1 MGINEI
7 IINDVGRKMFLLGNE
22 AIVRGFLEGG
32 GGFAS
37 TYPGT
42 PSSEIGNV
50 LFRVAKDA
58 GVYFEFSTNEKVAL
72 ESAAAAAASGV
83 RSMVFMKLAGLNVA
97 ADSFMSTVFSGTN
110 AGFIVLTADD
120 PSMHS
125 SGNEQDNRTYAR
137 FARMPLL
144 EPRNPD
150 EARRMVKYGFEIS
163 EKYKIPVMIRTT
175 TRTSHVRGIVEFG
188 KKLPAKV
195 KGRFEKDSSRF
206 IMIPANSRA
215 LEKKLFEK
223 LPLIRSE
230 SEISPFNYILGEG
243 RSEVGIVTSG
253 AASNYTIDI
262 VNKYSLPIDIL
273 TLGFTYPVPEELMLD
288 FLKKHNKV
296 IVVEEL
302 EPFIEN
308 DLRVI
313 KEKNGITAEI
323 IGKDGKIFTPL
334 YEYTP
339 DRVKEV
345 LFSVL
350 GVKKDH
356 FSSNEEFPELPS
368 RPPVLCPGCPHR
380 ATYYSINK
388 VLMKHKIREVTIFP
402 SDIGCYGLGIQPP
415 FKTNDWIL
423 SMGSGIGAA
432 NGFSKVT
439 DQPIVSFIGDSTFFH
454 AGIPALINAYHN
466 RDRLIFVILDN
477 SITAMTGHQPNSG
490 NNINGMGEKASPV
503 KIEEIVKGIGIQ
515 FVKVIDPYNLKE
527 TQQVFEE
534 ALNYDGL
541 AVIVARRECALIRDA
556 RVRKAGKWTTYTI
569 NQDKCTKCK
578 ICITQFACPA
588 IFIDQKGNV
597 KIDETL
603 CDGCGV
609 CAKICPFNAIE
620 VKL

>member
-1 MGINEI
+1 MGINDI
-7 IINDVGRKMFLLGNE
+7 ILNDVGRKIFLLGNE

-50 LFRVAKDA
+50 FFKVAKEA
-58 GVYFEFSTNEKVAL
+58 GIYFEFSINEKVAL
-72 ESAAAAAASGV
+72 ESAAATAASGV
-83 RSMVFMKLAGLNVA
+83 RSMVFMKHAGLNVA
-97 ADSFMSTVFSGTN
+97 ADSFMGTVFSGTN
-110 AGFIVLTADD
+110 AGLIILTADD

-137 FARMPLL
+137 FAKMSLL

-175 TRTSHVRGIVEFG
+175 TRTSHVRGVVEFG
-188 KKLPAKV
+188 EKETAKR
-195 KGRFEKDSSRF
+195 KGRFEKDPSRF
-206 IMIPANSRA
+206 VMIPANSRV

-223 LPLIRSE
+223 LPLIRNE
-230 SEISPFNYILGEG
+230 SENSSYNYILGCKG
-243 RSEVGIVTSG
+243 AKIGAVTSG
-253 AASNYTIDI
+253 AASNYVIDI

-273 TLGFTYPVPEELMLD
+273 TLGFTYPVPEKLMCD
-288 FLKKHNKV
+288 FLEKHDKV
-296 IVVEEL
+296 IVIEEL

-313 KEKNGITAEI
+313 KEKNNLTSKIV
-323 IGKDGKIFTPL
+323 GKDGKIFTSL

-339 DRVKEV
+339 DRVREA

-350 GVKKDH
+350 GKKRENISLH
-356 FSSNEEFPELPS
+356 SNSFKLPA

-388 VLMKHKIREVTIFP
+388 ILMKHKIRDITIFP

-439 DQPIVSFIGDSTFFH
+439 EQPIVTFIGDSTFFH

-466 RDRLIFVILDN
+466 KDKLVFVILDN
-477 SITAMTGHQPNSG
+477 SITAMTGHQPNPG
-490 NNINGMGEKASPV
+490 NSINGMREEAVPV
-503 KIEEIVKGIGIQ
+503 KIEKLVKGIGIQ
-515 FVKVIDPYNLKE
+515 FVKVVDPYNLKE
-527 TQQVFEE
+527 MQHAFEE
-534 ALNYDGL
+534 ALDYNGL
-541 AVIVARRECALIRDA
+541 AVIVARRECALIKDA
-556 RVRKAGKWTTYTI
+556 RMRKAGKWVIYTI
-569 NQDKCTKCK
+569 NQNKCTTCK
-578 ICITQFACPA
+578 ICVTQFACPA
-588 IFIDQKGNV
+588 IFIDQDGNV

-609 CAKICPFNAIE
+609 CADVCPSNAIE
-620 VKL
+620 VRS